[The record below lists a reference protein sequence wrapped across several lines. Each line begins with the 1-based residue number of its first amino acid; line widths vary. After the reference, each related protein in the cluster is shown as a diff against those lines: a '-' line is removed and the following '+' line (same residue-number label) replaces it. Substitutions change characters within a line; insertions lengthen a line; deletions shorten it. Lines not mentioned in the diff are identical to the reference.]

1 MKADI
6 IGKLD
11 VIKFV
16 PQNTYLV
23 FLDFKSLSTNI
34 ITKRI
39 IKAAKHLFDIY
50 ASKTVVKKAMATL

>member
-23 FLDFKSLSTNI
+23 FLDFKSLSANI
-34 ITKRI
+34 TTQRM
-39 IKAAKHLFDIY
+39 IKAAKHSFDIY
-50 ASKTVVKKAMATL
+50 ASKIVVKKAMATL

>member
-23 FLDFKSLSTNI
+23 FLDFKSLNTNI
-34 ITKRI
+34 TTQKL
-39 IKAAKHLFDIY
+39 IKVAKHSFDIY